1 MTDQDI
7 IRDHRAQSLC
17 KWGAARAG
25 VVVLMP
31 GLGTVALVANEI
43 YMVLRIGRVYGVKL
57 TTSSVKGFIL
67 SLGGLFAGKTLAT
80 LIPFGPLQIPIAI
93 GVTYGVGKAAQAWI
107 RDGMP
112 VDVEKY
118 KEVAKNAAD
127 YARQNIEDF
136 KNDKRKDEPLGDEA

>member
-7 IRDHRAQSLC
+7 IRNHRAESLC

-31 GLGTVALVANEI
+31 GLGTVALMANEL

-57 TTSSVKGFIL
+57 TSSSIKGFIL
-67 SLGGLFAGKTLAT
+67 SLGGVFAGKTLVT
-80 LIPFGPLQIPIAI
+80 LIPFGPVQIPIAI
-93 GVTYGVGKAAQAWI
+93 GVTYGVGKAAQSWI

-112 VDVEKY
+112 VDMKKY
-118 KEVAKNAAD
+118 KEVAKQAAD
-127 YARQNIEDF
+127 YAKKNIEDF
-136 KNDKRKDEPLGDEA
+136 KNDERKNEPLGDEA